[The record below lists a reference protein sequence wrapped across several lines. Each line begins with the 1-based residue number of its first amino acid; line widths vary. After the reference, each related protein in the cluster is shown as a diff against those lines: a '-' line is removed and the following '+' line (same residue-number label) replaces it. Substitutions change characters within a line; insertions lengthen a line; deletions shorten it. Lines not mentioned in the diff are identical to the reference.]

1 MFPENVRDRLME
13 DALQDEGKT
22 SAGGAVR
29 DETNAFFPEVDYH
42 VCEIFP
48 ALQPGRLP
56 RTCKSEARAMY
67 PDFRR
72 RMYHF

>member
-29 DETNAFFPEVDYH
+29 DETNAFFPEATIMFADISGFTAWAST
-42 VCEIFP
+42 EN
-48 ALQPGRLP
+48 L
-56 RTCKSEARAMY
+56 
-67 PDFRR
+67 
-72 RMYHF
+72 